1 MKGPLRR
8 PDRPAGS
15 VHPQSRSHGQVT
27 LRLPQ
32 LAAMAWERVRRLGD
46 ALTAEGPPG
55 ALGPSSM
62 PCQLALMQPP
72 SWPVGPERGGRAAGR
87 SSCRL
92 DDRGGPAAPHH
103 SPSLRH
109 WAEKRRC
116 QPAHP
121 SGILATPA
129 LRSILQLP
137 IRTSTPLSWAPC
149 ALPSVHNGFILHGW
163 AGHSHPKPS
172 VLRRVPGPQCPGYSQ
187 ASWASSSCH
196 ASLSHAGPLPGN
208 PAIGAC
214 QLKDTSWPKT
224 SSMSSP
230 GQLTPTPADT

>member
-1 MKGPLRR
+1 MKGPLGR

-27 LRLPQ
+27 RRLPQ
-32 LAAMAWERVRRLGD
+32 LAATARERVGRLGD

-55 ALGPSSM
+55 APGPFSV
-62 PCQLALMQPP
+62 PCRLALTQPL
-72 SWPVGPERGGRAAGR
+72 SWPMGPERGGRAEGR
-87 SSCRL
+87 SSCRP
-92 DDRGGPAAPHH
+92 DDRGGPAAPHC
-103 SPSLRH
+103 SPSPRH
-109 WAEKRRC
+109 WAEKRRR
-116 QPAHP
+116 QPKHP

-129 LRSILQLP
+129 LRSIPQLP
-137 IRTSTPLSWAPC
+137 VRTSTPLSWAPC
-149 ALPSVHNGFILHGW
+149 AVPSVQNGFILHGG

-172 VLRRVPGPQCPGYSQ
+172 VLRRVPGPQGPGDSQ

-196 ASLSHAGPLPGN
+196 ASLRHAGPLPGN
-208 PAIGAC
+208 PPTGAC

-230 GQLTPTPADT
+230 GLLTPTPADT